1 MRKTLRSLLD
11 QMHGQWSEPNAA
23 SCCVDPNRSGWRLQ
37 KPTAKHSSTTPEES
51 NEESGPEEHFSDP
64 PRSRDHRPGAAAAPA
79 HPGETLRS
87 SATAR
92 PRRRPPPPPQR
103 IPCAP
108 REFRGCLASES
119 AAGDSEIH
127 GPVGRNRPPR
137 CCLPEETSIPQHR
150 AHSIRARP
158 SSGKRASPAT
168 LSLNQGV
175 ALVSDQGSVRLNTDT
190 GAQEHL
196 GHLGCT
202 SAFMHASHATKS
214 PSVQMACTTP
224 S

>member
-11 QMHGQWSEPNAA
+11 QIHGQWSEPNAA
-23 SCCVDPNRSGWRLQ
+23 SCCVDPNRSSWRLQ

-64 PRSRDHRPGAAAAPA
+64 PRSRDRRPGAAAAPA

-119 AAGDSEIH
+119 AAGTVKFTALWAEIDLLSSAA
-127 GPVGRNRPPR
+127 V
-137 CCLPEETSIPQHR
+137 
-150 AHSIRARP
+150 IRKKSQP
-158 SSGKRASPAT
+158 SNTVPH
-168 LSLNQGV
+168 QGV